1 MKRSRMFDDEAPERA
16 GTPSP
21 RTTIVGGRPPE
32 EGASLPPVP
41 TGIQRLLYLAAA
53 DEAFRRVLCER
64 RAGAAEAA
72 GVELTASEAAIL
84 GAVTD
89 AQLEAMIASIPPP
102 PVERRSFLRET
113 AASAVLAL
121 GGAALA
127 TTCTASCTRGA
138 TADVPAQKPGLPNA
152 GATAEPPPPSRPTH
166 RETETEGGA
175 APHPPPPPRPTH
187 RETET
192 EGGAAPHP
200 PPPPPAEG
208 SAEPAR
214 ALERL
219 GASGGG
225 AAPDTPPPRE
235 ERRMPAPGGA
245 APDHPRPKPK
255 PKPKPDAGTK

>member
-41 TGIQRLLYLAAA
+41 TGIQRLLYLAAM
-53 DEAFRRVLCER
+53 DEPFRRVLCER
-64 RAGAAEAA
+64 RAGAAVAA

-121 GGAALA
+121 GGAALSGA
-127 TTCTASCTRGA
+127 CVTRGA
-138 TADVPAQKPGLPNA
+138 TAEVPAQKPGLPNA
-152 GATAEPPPPSRPTH
+152 GATPDPPPSRPTR
-166 RETETEGGA
+166 RETESEGGA

-200 PPPPPAEG
+200 PPPPPPPEG
-208 SAEPAR
+208 STEPAR

-235 ERRMPAPGGA
+235 TRRMPAPGGA
-245 APDHPRPKPK
+245 NPNLPK
-255 PKPKPDAGTK
+255 PKPKPDAGTKK